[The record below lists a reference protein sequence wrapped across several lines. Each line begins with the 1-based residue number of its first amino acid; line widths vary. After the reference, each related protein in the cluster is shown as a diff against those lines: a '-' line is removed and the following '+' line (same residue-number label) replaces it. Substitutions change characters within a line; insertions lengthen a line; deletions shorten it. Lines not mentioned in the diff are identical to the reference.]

1 MPNWYATRESVK
13 RAIRLNGNENDEAV
27 DRLIEA
33 ASRDVDGMTH
43 RWFIPKTQTMY
54 FPWPG
59 VNGTGNTLWLT
70 NLDLISVTTLKTQAQ
85 NSSPTTVASSD
96 YFLEPVNSGPP
107 YQKIEIDI
115 SSTAAFES
123 GDTSQRSIS
132 VAGSWG
138 FSNDTVSVG
147 TVASGLASD
156 ATETAFVCSNGSDSS
171 GINVGDTL
179 LIESEQLFITE
190 KAAAALA
197 SILLNGALTASKSE
211 NLIVDGG
218 THGISVGE
226 VIRVDSEEMFV
237 RGSTSTTLTVERAY
251 NGTTLAAHNNDTAV
265 HIFRTL
271 TATRGVNGTTGA
283 THADD
288 TAASAYRAPAD
299 IRQLTHALAIAGITQ
314 EAGAWGRSLGQGDAA
329 VDMTGRDLGALAER
343 VSQRYLR
350 PREYAI

>member
-33 ASRDVDGMTH
+33 ASRDVDNLTH
-43 RWFIPKTQTMY
+43 RWFYAKTQTRVY
-54 FPWPG
+54 RWPG
-59 VNGTGNTLWLT
+59 IYGNGNTLWLDA
-70 NLDLISVTTLKTQAQ
+70 DLISVSALKTKAQ
-85 NSSPTTVASSD
+85 DSSPTTVSSSD
-96 YFLEPVNSGPP
+96 YFLEPVNFAPP
-107 YQKIEIDI
+107 YSRIEIDI

-138 FSNDTVSVG
+138 FAADTVSVG

-156 ATETAFVCSNGSDSS
+156 ATETEFVCSNGSISS

-197 SILLNGALTASKSE
+197 SIVLNGALTASKSE
-211 NLIVDGG
+211 NLTVDGG

-251 NGTTLAAHNNDTAV
+251 NGTTLAAHSDDVAV

-283 THADD
+283 THAND
-288 TAASAYRAPAD
+288 TAASAYRAPAP
-299 IRQLTHALAIAGITQ
+299 IRELTQAMAIAAVTQ
-314 EAGAWGRSLGQGDAA
+314 EAGAWGRALGQGDAA
-329 VDMTGRDLGALAER
+329 TDMTNRDLGALVER
-343 VSQRYLR
+343 VSGQYLR
-350 PREYAI
+350 PREYAL

>member
-1 MPNWYATRESVK
+1 MPNWYVTRDSVK

-33 ASRDVDGMTH
+33 ASRDVDNMVH
-43 RWFIPKTQTMY
+43 RWFIPRTQTMS
-54 FPWPG
+54 FRWPG
-59 VNGTGNTLWLT
+59 VSGAGDVLWLT
-70 NLDLISVTTLKTQAQ
+70 DLDLISVTTLQTKAQ
-85 NSSPTTVASSD
+85 DSSPVTVAATD
-96 YFLEPVNSGPP
+96 YFLEPVNFGPP

-115 SSTAAFES
+115 SSNAAFES
-123 GDTSQRSIS
+123 GDTSQRSIAI
-132 VAGSWG
+132 AGSWG
-138 FSNDTVSVG
+138 FSNDTVTAG
-147 TVASGLASD
+147 TVASGLDSD
-156 ATETAFVCSNGSDSS
+156 ATATEFVCSNGSATS
-171 GINVGDTL
+171 GINVGDSL
-179 LIESEQLFITE
+179 LVEDEQLFITE

-237 RGSTSTTLTVERAY
+237 RGSTATTLTVERAY
-251 NGTTLAAHNNDTAV
+251 NGTTLAAHDNDTAV

-288 TAASAYRAPAD
+288 TAASAYRAPGP
-299 IRQLTHALAIAGITQ
+299 IRELTQALAIAAVTQ
-314 EAGAWGRSLGQGDAA
+314 EAGAWGRALGQGDGATE
-329 VDMTGRDLGALAER
+329 MTNRDLGALVER
-343 VSQRYLR
+343 VSGQYLR
-350 PREYAI
+350 AREYAI